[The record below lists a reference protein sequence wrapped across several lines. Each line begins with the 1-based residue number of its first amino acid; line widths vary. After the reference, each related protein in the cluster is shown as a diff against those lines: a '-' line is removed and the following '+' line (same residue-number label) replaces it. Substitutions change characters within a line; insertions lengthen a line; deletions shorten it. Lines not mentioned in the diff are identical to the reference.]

1 MIKRVF
7 DFSLAVLGILLLSG
21 LLLVGYLVSSFDT
34 QSNGLFIQK
43 RIGQFGNPFQ
53 IFKLKTVHPKTNEI
67 SAIGTFLR
75 KSKMDELPQLLNII
89 RGEMSFVGP
98 RPDIPG
104 YYDVLQGE
112 ARQLLELKPGLTS
125 TASLKYANEDLI
137 LAKQGNPIRYN
148 DMVIFPDKVKIN
160 LDYYYRNNLVMDIQ
174 IIIKTICSS

>member
-7 DFSLAVLGILLLSG
+7 DFSLAVLGIVLLSG
-21 LLLVGYLVSSFDT
+21 VLLAGFFVASLDT

-43 RIGQFGNPFQ
+43 RIGQFGYPFQ

-67 SAIGTFLR
+67 SSIGVFLR

-89 RGEMSFVGP
+89 IGDMSFVGP
-98 RPDIPG
+98 RPDVPG

-125 TASLKYANEDLI
+125 TASLKYVNEDKL
-137 LAKQGNPIRYN
+137 LAQQANPLRYN

-160 LDYYYRNNLVMDIQ
+160 LDYYYQNNLVIDIQ
-174 IIIKTICSS
+174 IIIKTICIA

>member
-1 MIKRVF
+1 MIKRLF
-7 DFSLAVLGILLLSG
+7 DFSLAVLGIVLLSG
-21 LLLVGYLVSSFDT
+21 VLLAGYVVASLDT

-43 RIGQFGNPFQ
+43 RIGQFGYPFQ

-67 SAIGTFLR
+67 SSVGVFLR

-89 RGEMSFVGP
+89 IGDMSFVGP
-98 RPDIPG
+98 RPDVPG

-125 TASLKYANEDLI
+125 TASLKYANEDKL
-137 LAKQGNPIRYN
+137 LAQQANPLRYN

-160 LDYYYRNNLVMDIQ
+160 LDYYYQNNLVIDIQ
-174 IIIKTICSS
+174 IIIKTICIA